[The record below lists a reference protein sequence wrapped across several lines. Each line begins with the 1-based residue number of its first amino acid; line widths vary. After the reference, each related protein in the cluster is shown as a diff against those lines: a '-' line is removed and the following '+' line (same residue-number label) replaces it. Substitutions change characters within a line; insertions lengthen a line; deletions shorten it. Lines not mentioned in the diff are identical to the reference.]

1 MKICLIGPGILPI
14 PPDGWGA
21 VESLMWDYY
30 CTLEKKGHEV
40 KIINTPD
47 RNEILNECN
56 AENWDFVHVHYD
68 QFYDLIP
75 HIECESKGISS
86 HYPYVDQL
94 EKHEADNYG
103 HIFYFLTRNEGFH
116 NFCISKKDRDAF
128 VECGA
133 KANSCSILENGVNFD
148 NWSFNTHCELPN
160 KSVYLAKIEERKR
173 QYKFQSLEGVDF
185 IGKFHNTSFD
195 TSNPNYLGEI
205 KPREKLFSMLT
216 NYANMVLLS
225 TGENGTP
232 LVIKEALAC
241 GLGIVFS
248 EYACSELNLDLPFI
262 DLIPE
267 AKIDDLDYI
276 NSVIKENRE
285 RCIPIRNDIRKYA
298 LENFSWDG
306 LVDVYIDNINKIKK

>member
-1 MKICLIGPGILPI
+1 
-14 PPDGWGA
+14 
-21 VESLMWDYY
+21 
-30 CTLEKKGHEV
+30 
-40 KIINTPD
+40 
-47 RNEILNECN
+47 
-56 AENWDFVHVHYD
+56 
-68 QFYDLIP
+68 
-75 HIECESKGISS
+75 
-86 HYPYVDQL
+86 
-94 EKHEADNYG
+94 
-103 HIFYFLTRNEGFH
+103 
-116 NFCISKKDRDAF
+116 
-128 VECGA
+128 
-133 KANSCSILENGVNFD
+133 
-148 NWSFNTHCELPN
+148 
-160 KSVYLAKIEERKR
+160 
-173 QYKFQSLEGVDF
+173 VDF

-276 NSVIKENRE
+276 NSVIKKNRE

>member
-30 CTLEKKGHEV
+30 SVMVDKGHSV
-40 KIINTPD
+40 KIINTPK
-47 RNEILNECN
+47 REEILNECN
-56 AENWDFVHVHYD
+56 AEEWDFVHVHYD

-75 HIECESKGISS
+75 HIKCKNIGISS

-94 EKHEADNYG
+94 EKHAADNYT
-103 HIFYFLTRNEGFH
+103 HIFYFLTRNKGFH
-116 NFCISKKDRDAF
+116 NFCISQKDKKAF
-128 VECGA
+128 IESGA
-133 KANSCSILENGVNFD
+133 SEDSCSILENGVNFK
-148 NWSFNTHCELPN
+148 NWTYKSHCEWPD

-173 QYKFQSLEGVDF
+173 QYKFQSLKGVEF
-185 IGKFHNTSFD
+185 IGKFHNTNFD

-205 KPREKLFSMLT
+205 TPREKLFSMLT

-267 AKIDDLDYI
+267 SKIDDLEYI
-276 NSVIKENRE
+276 NEVIQQNRE
-285 RCIPIRNDIRKYA
+285 RCIPIRDEIRQYA
-298 LENFSWDG
+298 LDNFSWES
-306 LVDVYIDNINKIKK
+306 LVDVYLNNVNKIIK